1 MLSRVFCCS
10 VALLLLM
17 VHDMVAAGVATSAE
31 GMDNMLVCTGGDGGV
46 EDSILRLRLS
56 YGASRLKELILGA
69 NDVP

>member
-1 MLSRVFCCS
+1 
-10 VALLLLM
+10 
-17 VHDMVAAGVATSAE
+17 MVAAGVATSAE